1 MAKTYEGLRADANII
16 KNEVEAQKNTAT
28 RVGKMFVDVIDKM
41 EESDETQS
49 ELSNVLKVLPTKY
62 SNDDFHVLI
71 DSVTEQAFYQG
82 YWGKEKY
89 MLDCV
94 VHNTTVMQCIYGNLN
109 VNSSN
114 TKRLIVSNKYRIIR
128 RHCYEGTW
136 SKWEVIADAMPQ
148 EGYRRKVL
156 LLGDSQV
163 AMCKSNNY
171 TLEGLMKS
179 ELKTDVYNFGF
190 AGSRWAYR
198 TEGSEYNAF
207 SVLNVLNT
215 LCNKDTSAMDGSVG
229 SVDPD
234 YQTDYNNT
242 LNNLKSFLSTVD
254 MGDGSEWAI
263 IVSAGGNDFNGK
275 TPLTDVDDYTL
286 FGAMKN
292 ALSILSRAY
301 PAMLIHIVSPTYRM
315 MTDGSTSDEYTHWI
329 DPSGQM
335 TRWQYGD
342 AIREYARDKFR
353 LSTYDMY
360 RNGGR
365 NAYNIE
371 FLCPDGVHPTSDAG
385 IKATAD
391 MYVKILHSFST

>member
-1 MAKTYEGLRADANII
+1 
-16 KNEVEAQKNTAT
+16 
-28 RVGKMFVDVIDKM
+28 MFVDVIDKM
-41 EESDETQS
+41 EESNETQLK
-49 ELSNVLKVLPTKY
+49 LSSVLKVLPTKY

-128 RHCYEGTW
+128 RHRYEGTW
-136 SKWEVIADAMPQ
+136 SKWEVVADTMPQ

-163 AMCKSNNY
+163 AMCKSSNY
-171 TLEGLMKS
+171 TLEVLMKS

-190 AGSRWAYR
+190 AGSRWAFR
-198 TEGSEYNAF
+198 DDEGNTQFNAF
-207 SVLNVLNT
+207 SVLNVIRT
-215 LCNKDTSAMDGSVG
+215 LCSKDYSLMNENVNLVG
-229 SVDPD
+229 ND
-234 YQTDYNNT
+234 YASNYTAT
-242 LNNLKSFLSTVD
+242 LKSLKSFLQSTNI
-254 MGDGSEWAI
+254 GDGSDWAI
-263 IVSAGGNDFNGK
+263 IISAGGNDFGGK
-275 TPLTDVDDYTL
+275 TPLSDNGDYTL
-286 FGAMKN
+286 YGAMGS
-292 ALSILSRAY
+292 ALSQLCRTF
-301 PAMLIHIVSPTYRM
+301 PAMLVHIVSPTFRM
-315 MTDGSTSDEYTHWI
+315 MPDGSTSDEYTHWI

-371 FLCPDGVHPTSDAG
+371 SLCPDGVHPTSDAG
-385 IKATAD
+385 VKATAD